1 MLAQGS
7 AADGLPRGEG
17 RVSVSPALAFPT
29 LPQRRPPMPR
39 FFPAWF
45 FRPLSATLFA
55 LLLCALLVAAPASA
69 QQEME
74 VIPLRHSTIDKVL
87 PTLRPLVEPGGAI
100 SGMNDQ
106 LILRAS
112 RKNREEIKRALEA
125 LDRPARSLVIHV
137 AQSREATQTQQG
149 GTLYGTVG
157 NDNVRIVQPPGS
169 TVTHSTSTPSGTV
182 VIRQG
187 SSVVGAQVVDTRSAR
202 SSSGAQSVRVIE
214 GGRAFI
220 QVGRAIPLPLR
231 QVVVGP
237 GGAIVSDSVV
247 YRDVGQGFYAEP
259 RLAGERVTLDIRP
272 YNDAPGPGGS
282 IQTQRLS
289 TTVSGRLGEWIELG
303 GTGQQANV
311 QGQGGLSI
319 GTREVRESG
328 SVWLK
333 VEEVQ

>member
-1 MLAQGS
+1 MKRL
-7 AADGLPRGEG
+7 L
-17 RVSVSPALAFPT
+17 
-29 LPQRRPPMPR
+29 
-39 FFPAWF
+39 
-45 FRPLSATLFA
+45 ATLLCLA
-55 LLLCALLVAAPASA
+55 LFCPLLARA

-74 VIPLRHSTIDKVL
+74 VIPLRHRTVDQVL
-87 PTLRPLVEPGGAI
+87 PTLRPLLEPGAAL

-137 AQSREATQTQQG
+137 AQNREATLAQQG
-149 GTLYGTVG
+149 GAIYGSVG

-169 TVTHSTSTPSGTV
+169 TVTHTTSGAGGTV

-187 SSVVGAQVVDTRSAR
+187 SSVVGATGVDTRSTR
-202 SSSGAQSVRVIE
+202 SSSAEQSVRVVE

-220 QVGRAIPLPLR
+220 QVGRSVPLPLR

-237 GGAIVSDSVV
+237 SGVMVSDSVV
-247 YRDVGQGFYAEP
+247 YRDLGQGFYAEP
-259 RLAGERVTLDIRP
+259 RLAGDRVTLDISP
-272 YNDAPGPGGS
+272 YTDAPGPGGS
-282 IQTQRLS
+282 VQTQRLS

-303 GTGQQANV
+303 GSGQQTSA
-311 QGQGGLSI
+311 QGQGALSV
-319 GTREVRESG
+319 GTREVRDSR

-333 VEEVQ
+333 VDEVR